1 MKSHPPILKV
11 CGNCSKDNIK
21 EIVSLSPDYLGFI
34 LFKDSPRG
42 VLVEDCADLLSSV
55 PPSIKTVAVIVD
67 FTLESLKKLCEK
79 IPFSAIQLHG
89 EQPLHYILE
98 CKDFFVGELI
108 KVFSVDSDFSFETC
122 DEYDGLV
129 DYFLFDTKSG
139 VKGGSGNTFDWK
151 KLSEYQGST
160 PYFLAGGIDQTHAQ
174 EIKELYSYLPTL
186 IGVDINSKFETS
198 PGIKSIEQV
207 KSFVGELR
215 A

>member
-1 MKSHPPILKV
+1 MKSHPPKLKV

-21 EIVSLSPDYLGFI
+21 EIVFLSPDYLGFI
-34 LFKDSPRG
+34 LYKDSPRG
-42 VLVEDCADLLSSV
+42 VLVEDCADLLSCV

-67 FTLESLKKLCEK
+67 LSLESLKKLCEEVS
-79 IPFSAIQLHG
+79 FSAIQLHG
-89 EQPLHYILE
+89 EQPLQFVSE
-98 CKDFFVGELI
+98 CRDFFQGEII
-108 KVFSVDSDFSFETC
+108 KVFSVDSDFSFDACGDYE
-122 DEYDGLV
+122 GLV
-129 DYFLFDTKSG
+129 DYFLFDTKSE
-139 VKGGSGNTFDWK
+139 VPGGSGNTFDWK

-186 IGVDINSKFETS
+186 FGVDINSKFEIS

-207 KSFVGELR
+207 KRFGGELR